1 MSEQQLVAQAVEA
14 LKARTIVALT
24 GAGISTDSG
33 IPDYRGSGAPVR
45 QPMTIQQFMAA
56 DEDNRKRYWAGS
68 HAGWKFFATT
78 KPNAAH
84 SALTRLQHQGQ
95 LGTILTQNVDLL
107 HEAAG
112 SQAVVHLHGRLD
124 RVRCLDCDRVFGRQE
139 IAKQL
144 TEANPGLDEAVGWLK
159 PDGDVELDDWS
170 SFVVPKCPVCGGL
183 LKPDVVFFGEFMRP
197 DITAQSLAAVDEA
210 EALLVAGSSLAVNS
224 GLRMVNRA
232 AQRGIPIVI
241 VNRGDTKGDRLATVK
256 IDAGVSDILPL
267 LEERL

>member
-1 MSEQQLVAQAVEA
+1 MSEQQLLAQAVEA
-14 LKARTIVALT
+14 LAGQTIVALT

-33 IPDYRGSGAPVR
+33 IPDYRGAGAPVR
-45 QPMTIQQFMAA
+45 QPMTIQRFMAA
-56 DEDNRKRYWAGS
+56 EENRKRYWAGS
-68 HAGWKFFATT
+68 HAGWRFFATT

-84 SALTRLQHQGQ
+84 QALSQLQQQGQ

-112 SQAVVHLHGRLD
+112 SDSVVHLHGRLD
-124 RVRCLDCDRVFGRQE
+124 QVRCLECDTLFRRGE
-139 IAKQL
+139 IAKLLAEQ
-144 TEANPGLDEAVGWLK
+144 NPSLDEAVGRLK

-183 LKPDVVFFGEFMRP
+183 LKPDVIFFGEFMRP
-197 DITAQSLAAVDEA
+197 NITAESLAAVDEA

-241 VNRGDTKGDRLATVK
+241 VNRGETKGDRLATVK
-256 IDAGVSDILPL
+256 IDAGVSEILPL
-267 LEERL
+267 LAERL